1 VTAQVALALVLLASA
16 GLFLRSFAQLTSENP
31 GFDAHGVLTVR
42 LSLSTDGYPD
52 RASVVRLA
60 DKFLP
65 RLAIIPGVK
74 SAGLVSLL
82 PLGGGHSSIN
92 FTVPDR
98 PPSKRE
104 NTPRA
109 NYRIVTPGYIS
120 TMHIPLLSGR
130 DFTEQD
136 DANRNAVA
144 IISAPLAR
152 KLFSDRSPLGQR
164 LRIDDSDGDP
174 RPVQIVGVVGD
185 VKQEKLEV
193 QPTFDIYLP
202 WRQVIPEAVQWL
214 RSTSFLIFRSSMT
227 PISLE
232 TAVRKEIRNLDPT
245 IPTTNIR
252 SMEQVIGGALAG
264 RRFSLSLVGVFAVT
278 ALLLAAAALYAVI
291 AYGIEQR
298 TREIGVRMAL
308 GASRLGIL
316 QMIMSEGFRLVATG
330 IVLGSL
336 TAIPLAN
343 VIGTQLYGVN
353 AHDPLTYAIVSVALS
368 AAALSA
374 SYFAARRAMHL
385 DPMVALR
392 HE

>member
-1 VTAQVALALVLLASA
+1 M
-16 GLFLRSFAQLTSENP
+16 
-31 GFDAHGVLTVR
+31 
-42 LSLSTDGYPD
+42 
-52 RASVVRLA
+52 
-60 DKFLP
+60 
-65 RLAIIPGVK
+65 
-74 SAGLVSLL
+74 
-82 PLGGGHSSIN
+82 
-92 FTVPDR
+92 
-98 PPSKRE
+98 
-104 NTPRA
+104 
-109 NYRIVTPGYIS
+109 RIA
-120 TMHIPLLSGR
+120 LLSGR
-130 DFTEQD
+130 DFAEQD
-136 DANRNAVA
+136 DANRTAVA

-152 KLFSDRSPLGQR
+152 KLFPDRSPLGQR
-164 LRIDDSDGDP
+164 LLIDDSDGDP

-202 WRQVIPEAVQWL
+202 WRQVIPEAVPWL
-214 RSTSFLIFRSSMT
+214 RSTSFLVFRSSM
-227 PISLE
+227 PPMALE
-232 TAVRKEIRNLDPT
+232 TAVRKEIRDLDPT

-252 SMEQVIGGALAG
+252 SMEQVMGGALAA

-316 QMIMSEGFRLVATG
+316 QMIMTEGFRLVATG
-330 IVLGSL
+330 MVFGFLA
-336 TAIPLAN
+336 AIPLAN
-343 VIGTQLYGVN
+343 LISTQLYGVS